1 MREGRRREDEGIE
14 LDLYGL
20 YEMVRY
26 NGSFNTFNEP
36 IEWKKEKVDQ
46 FWRNI

>member
-1 MREGRRREDEGIE
+1 VEDGG
-14 LDLYGL
+14 LDVSGYGL

-36 IEWKKEKVDQ
+36 IESRRGNRME